1 MKKLFIAA
9 MALATIVSC
18 SKDDNTTVLESSKK
32 SVAITI
38 KNGVSAT
45 RADLPVPEQTPVP
58 VGGDAKILPQE
69 TEHTAAIVDDLT
81 ILFANNAGKVVE
93 IRTFD
98 DASEITAANAT
109 ADPDVQG
116 VYTYRY
122 HNVHESV
129 TQVAVVR
136 HDEPTGGFVGTSLT
150 NYAAD
155 AAVENRQVAV
165 DELDLYGSAKIIDS
179 GTTCKVKDVAANGHV
194 TEYEYKLYTAN
205 VEVIPTLAR
214 VEIIGISCTDLGETT
229 LASVSDSSITGGFDE
244 MILKD
249 IYFGASDKKYTY
261 TFLANDILKG
271 VYAGEGNTTKRAL
284 TPYVPAGNKTA
295 IAWNIAPSVPFFSA
309 GNPMVLTLDASAYD
323 YDVISNVKTLRIVGD
338 KNGVDKFE
346 RSKIYRMQIDFKES
360 NLDATNDEICVDVKV
375 TIANWVIIEVDPS
388 FGSGN

>member
-1 MKKLFIAA
+1 
-9 MALATIVSC
+9 
-18 SKDDNTTVLESSKK
+18 
-32 SVAITI
+32 
-38 KNGVSAT
+38 
-45 RADLPVPEQTPVP
+45 
-58 VGGDAKILPQE
+58 
-69 TEHTAAIVDDLT
+69 
-81 ILFANNAGKVVE
+81 LFANNAGKVVE
-93 IRTFD
+93 AYSFE
-98 DASEITAANAT
+98 DASEVKAANAT

-116 VYTYRY
+116 VYEYRY

-136 HDEPTGGFVGTSLT
+136 HARPEGGYEGTALAD
-150 NYAAD
+150 YAEA
-155 AAVENRQVAV
+155 AAVEDRNVALN
-165 DELDLYGSAKIIDS
+165 DLELYGSAVIEDTK
-179 GTTCKVKDVAANGHV
+179 TTCKVAGVDKNGHEK
-194 TEYEYKLYTAN
+194 EYEYKLYSAN
-205 VEVIPTLAR
+205 VTVTPTLAR

-229 LASVSDSSITGGFDE
+229 LASVSDPSITGGFDE

-284 TPYVPAGNKTA
+284 TPYVPAGNNTA

-338 KNGVDKFE
+338 KKGVDKFE

-375 TIANWVIIEVDPS
+375 TIANWVIVEVTPE
-388 FGSGN
+388 FAAN